1 MADVMNNIK
10 TRLVLTFDT
19 PIGRQVSLSVDN
31 PKENVSESEIKT
43 VMDTIVEKDIFTPY
57 GSKLSKAIEAK
68 VVVTDTTEY
77 DLDVPVQ

>member
-31 PKENVSESEIKT
+31 PKEDVSEPEIKT
-43 VMDTIVEKDIFTPY
+43 VMDTIVEKDIFAPY
-57 GSKLSKAIEAK
+57 GSKLSRAVEAK
-68 VVVTDTTEY
+68 VVLTDTTEY
-77 DLDVPVQ
+77 DLDIPVQ